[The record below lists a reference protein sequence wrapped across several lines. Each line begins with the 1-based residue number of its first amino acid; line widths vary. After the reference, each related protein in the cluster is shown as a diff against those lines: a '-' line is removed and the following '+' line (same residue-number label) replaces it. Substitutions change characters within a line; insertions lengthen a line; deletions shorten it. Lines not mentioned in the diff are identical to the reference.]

1 MSSKF
6 NVCRWML
13 LILGIFCLLDSS
25 SGYCSLERMKKFA
38 MEACEHLFQ
47 QDEGARRERRSV
59 ENHHHLNRLG
69 HGKTHNK
76 HHHIRRSSYPMGGYL
91 KVTLEHFN
99 RLSEMEIFPRYKPN
113 NPHHEKKQRFKRDH
127 SSRSYN
133 NIPYC
138 CFNQCEEEF
147 FC

>member
-1 MSSKF
+1 MQKLTDF
-6 NVCRWML
+6 KAQVQ
-13 LILGIFCLLDSS
+13 DQ
-25 SGYCSLERMKKFA
+25 FA
-38 MEACEHLFQ
+38 HSQRFPHFSPTIS
-47 QDEGARRERRSV
+47 D
-59 ENHHHLNRLG
+59 
-69 HGKTHNK
+69 GKTHNK